1 MPASSDLSFATPIE
15 KIIEALATN
24 TGTGLSPEEA
34 QQRIAEYGHN
44 RIESKKEG
52 SLLLIFL
59 RQFIN
64 VMVYLLAFAAAVSF
78 FFEEWLDGTAILVVI
93 FVNAIIGFFMEWQ
106 AKRSMDALK
115 KMVTVPAKVFRGS
128 HLTEISS
135 EDVVPG
141 DILFIEAGDMI
152 AADARVIDDRQLQVD
167 ESALTGESLPVEK
180 QAGILPEKI
189 TLAER
194 TNMVY
199 KGTFATKGNGHALV
213 VGTGMKTELG
223 AIATL
228 VDSAEQTATPLERKL
243 EEFSKKLI
251 WVTVALVVI
260 IFIVGIINGHRIL
273 IMLETA
279 IALAVAA
286 IPEGLPIVSTLALAS
301 GMMKLARQNVIVK
314 KLVAV
319 ETLGGTNIICT
330 DKTGTLTQ
338 NRIEVN
344 TLCTVDGTY
353 EIKETISHTVTIPS
367 AVSSL
372 PSFKLLQRIA
382 VLCNTAA
389 YHEKDGKIHEVG
401 DPLETGLLKFVH
413 LTEGDIGS
421 IRNEYPKVHEKAFN
435 SDTKIMGTLHS
446 NKGAFWAAAKGA
458 TEELIANCTHAFRT
472 GQVVPLTDEDKKGW
486 LNKGEEMARAGLRV
500 LAFSFREIPTE
511 EKEFMHDLIFVG
523 LIGFLDPARADV
535 PQAVAECHSAGIRV
549 VMITGDHPFTARNIA
564 HKLGITGE
572 NDAATVNG
580 ADMHDYAQLSA
591 AEKKVW
597 IHSSVFARVSPKQKL
612 DLVTVL
618 QNDNNIVGMTGDGV
632 NDAPALKK
640 ADIGIAMGLRGTQV
654 AQEVADM
661 ILKDDS
667 FSSIVKAIRQGRIIF
682 ENIQKFVM
690 FLLSCNM
697 SELFVVALAAVLNL
711 SFQLVPLQIL
721 FINIVTDVLPAL
733 ALGVSS
739 GNDIVMK
746 QMPRDPK
753 APLMDSRHWRSMIT
767 YSAVITIFVI
777 GAVFVS
783 RFLATSSNEPEYLL
797 SNNILFFTLIYSQL
811 FHVFN
816 MTFGWVSPFKSE
828 VVRNK
833 YIWYAMAACA
843 AITYFA
849 YSVSPINIALD
860 VQPMG
865 WASWGL
871 VLGASTG
878 SLITIQLLKRLKIIL

>member
-1 MPASSDLSFATPIE
+1 MPSANDLAFSTPIE
-15 KIIEALATN
+15 KIIEVLEADTK
-24 TGTGLSPEEA
+24 TGLSAEQI
-34 QQRIAEYGHN
+34 QQKISAYGYN
-44 RIESKKEG
+44 RIDTKKEG

-59 RQFIN
+59 RQFLN
-64 VMVYLLAFAAAVSF
+64 VMVYLLAFAATVSF
-78 FFEEWLDGTAILVVI
+78 FFEEWMDGIAILVVI
-93 FVNAIIGFFMEWQ
+93 LVNAVIGFFMEWQ

-115 KMVTVPAKVFRGS
+115 KMVTIPAKVFRNGR
-128 HLTEISS
+128 LTEIPS
-135 EDVVPG
+135 EEVVPG

-152 AADARVIDDRQLQVD
+152 AADARIVDDRQLQVD

-180 QAGILPEKI
+180 QAGVLKERVP
-189 TLAER
+189 LAER

-228 VDSAEQTATPLERKL
+228 VESAEQSATPLERKL

-251 WVTVALVVI
+251 WITVALVVI
-260 IFIVGIINGHRIL
+260 IFIVGIINGHPIF

-301 GMMKLARQNVIVK
+301 GMMKLARHNVIVK
-314 KLVAV
+314 KLAAV

-344 TLCTVDGTY
+344 TICALDGTF
-353 EIKETISHTVTIPS
+353 EITGNGTAPIALP
-367 AVSSL
+367 ADVSSRQ
-372 PSFKLLQRIA
+372 SFKLLQRIA
-382 VLCNTAA
+382 VLCNTAV
-389 YHEKDGKIHEVG
+389 YQEKDGKTHEVG

-413 LTEGDIGS
+413 LTGGNIVS
-421 IRNEYPKVHEKAFN
+421 IRTEYPKVHEKAFN
-435 SDTKIMGTLHS
+435 SETKVMGTLHK
-446 NKGAFWAAAKGA
+446 NREAYWAAAKGA
-458 TEELIANCTHAFRT
+458 TEELITHCTHAFRT
-472 GQVVPLTDEDKKGW
+472 GQVIALSHEDKKEW
-486 LNKGEEMARAGLRV
+486 LRKADDLAKSGLRV
-500 LAFSFREIPTE
+500 LAFSYREIVEE
-511 EKEFMHDLIFVG
+511 EKEFMHDLVLVG

-535 PQAVAECHSAGIRV
+535 PQAVAECRSAGIRV

-580 ADMHDYAQLSA
+580 ANMHDYDLLTKD
-591 AEKKVW
+591 ERKLW
-597 IHSSVFARVSPKQKL
+597 ISSSVFARVSPKQKL

-618 QNDNNIVGMTGDGV
+618 QDDNNIVGMTGDGV

-690 FLLSCNM
+690 YLLSCNM
-697 SELFVVALAAVLNL
+697 SELFVVSVAAVLNL
-711 SFQLVPLQIL
+711 HFQLVPLQIL
-721 FINIVTDVLPAL
+721 FINIATDVLPAL

-746 QMPRDPK
+746 QMPRNPK
-753 APLMDSRHWRSMIT
+753 EPIMDNRHWRAMIT
-767 YSAVITIFVI
+767 YSTVITLFVI

-783 RFLATSSNEPEYLL
+783 HYTIPNTEAQDKLL
-797 SNNILFFTLIYSQL
+797 CNNILFFTLIYSQL

-816 MTFGWVSPFKSE
+816 MTFGWVSPFRSE

-833 YIWYAMAACA
+833 YVWYALAACA
-843 AITYFA
+843 AISYLA
-849 YSVSPINIALD
+849 YSVSPINTALD
-860 VQPMG
+860 VQPMS
-865 WASWGL
+865 WISWGL
-871 VLGASTG
+871 VLGASMG